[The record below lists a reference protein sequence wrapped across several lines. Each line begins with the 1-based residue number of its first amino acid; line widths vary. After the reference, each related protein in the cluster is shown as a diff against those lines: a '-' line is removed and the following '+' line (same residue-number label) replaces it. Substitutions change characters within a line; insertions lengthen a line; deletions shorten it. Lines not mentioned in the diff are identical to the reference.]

1 MGEQRVR
8 GLNSFNLI
16 LASGWRKHPGR
27 TIATQGRTL
36 LLGPRLG
43 YVKHPFLGLLS
54 PGSLDPGR
62 CVPIPGVTCRPE
74 KQIISS
80 LPVRSP
86 LPPFLQQALSG
97 QIEDNPAVQWLFP
110 AVLYFRCLA
119 DDCNFNCE
127 TILDVRSKPTQ
138 HTALALPSLPLRS
151 RSQNLVLVLVYFH
164 KHASGFSALPPG
176 RNVSVPSLL
185 LSERAVTAPVLI
197 FSSWSGWRPR
207 LEL

>member
-1 MGEQRVR
+1 M
-8 GLNSFNLI
+8 
-16 LASGWRKHPGR
+16 
-27 TIATQGRTL
+27 
-36 LLGPRLG
+36 GPRLG
-43 YVKHPFLGLLS
+43 YVKHRFLGLLS

-86 LPPFLQQALSG
+86 QPPFLQQALSD

-119 DDCNFNCE
+119 DDCIFNCE
-127 TILDVRSKPTQ
+127 TILDVLSKPTQ
-138 HTALALPSLPLRS
+138 HTALTLPSLPLRS

-164 KHASGFSALPPG
+164 KYAAGFSALPPG

-185 LSERAVTAPVLI
+185 LRESSNSSVLI
-197 FSSWSGWRPR
+197 FSS
-207 LEL
+207 